1 MLGGK
6 QISGRKIPLK
16 SAHQHKHI
24 HSSTFKYLHYPSE
37 RFFTISWLFALLT
50 VNRQFLFVNEV
61 THQNHRPKALEN
73 CAPPAAKR
81 LGWAIV
87 AWTHWKYNNNGT
99 GKHYSPVLRQRKLPI
114 GRYATWSILRANIA
128 EMCWPPFSCK
138 YNVHY
143 LIWKM
148 NEFDF
153 ELQWN
158 PMVHC
163 GLMGNLRKFVKFQVL
178 IVLHLY
184 NNSV

>member
-1 MLGGK
+1 MKSHTKTTVRKRWKTVHHRRL
-6 QISGRKIPLK
+6 SGWV
-16 SAHQHKHI
+16 
-24 HSSTFKYLHYPSE
+24 E
-37 RFFTISWLFALLT
+37 RLLRERT
-50 VNRQFLFVNEV
+50 
-61 THQNHRPKALEN
+61 EN
-73 CAPPAAKR
+73 
-81 LGWAIV
+81 
-87 AWTHWKYNNNGT
+87 TTT
-99 GKHYSPVLRQRKLPI
+99 GKHYSPVLRQRKLPT

-128 EMCWPPFSCK
+128 EMCWPPFSCE

-158 PMVHC
+158 PLVHC

-184 NNSV
+184 NTSVYICMYVYKYYVCKYIAGHLLGNEHREWF

>member
-16 SAHQHKHI
+16 SAHQPKHI
-24 HSSTFKYLHYPSE
+24 HSSTSKHLHYPSE

-87 AWTHWKYNNNGT
+87 AWTHWKYNNWQALLTCVAPAKVANRPLC
-99 GKHYSPVLRQRKLPI
+99 HLI
-114 GRYATWSILRANIA
+114 NIA
-128 EMCWPPFSCK
+128 SKYRGNVLASFFVRVQRTLFDLENEWVRFRITVKSTGTLWPNGK
-138 YNVHY
+138 
-143 LIWKM
+143 
-148 NEFDF
+148 F
-153 ELQWN
+153 EEI
-158 PMVHC
+158 C
-163 GLMGNLRKFVKFQVL
+163 
-178 IVLHLY
+178 
-184 NNSV
+184 